1 VNSDVEKPG
10 INDIIPGCGG
20 VGPWPIAVLIVVRIA
35 AGLLNAADP
44 ELILYKA
51 I

>member
-1 VNSDVEKPG
+1 MDEPG

-20 VGPWPIAVLIVVRIA
+20 VGPWFIAVFIVARIA